1 MKHFRKEEF
10 LCRCGKCEMPAEVEA
25 NIVALVENVLDPAR
39 EKFGKPI
46 TVNSGYRCPKHNA
59 AVGGVANSQH
69 LQGEAADITSADNE
83 QLAKIIE
90 ENGRFDQLICYPY
103 QGTSAANS
111 VRGQVPGR
119 TESRP
124 SSVRGQVPGSTHPAR
139 YLSPDRESYRFLHV
153 SYKRQGGNRHQVLM
167 KKGGG
172 YIAVKR

>member
-1 MKHFRKEEF
+1 MKYFRKEEF

-46 TVNSGYRCPKHNA
+46 IVTSGDRCPKHNT

-69 LQGEAADITSADNE
+69 TRGEAADITSADNE

-90 ENGRFDQLICYPY
+90 ENARFDQLICYPY
-103 QGTSAANS
+103 QGTS
-111 VRGQVPGR
+111 
-119 TESRP
+119 
-124 SSVRGQVPGSTHPAR
+124 
-139 YLSPDRESYRFLHV
+139 PDRDAPWQSYRFLHV

-167 KKGGG
+167 RQGGG

>member
-1 MKHFRKEEF
+1 MKYFRKEEF

-46 TVNSGYRCPKHNA
+46 IVNSGYRCPKHNT

-69 LQGEAADITSADNE
+69 LRGEAADITSADNE
-83 QLAKIIE
+83 RLAKIIE
-90 ENGRFDQLICYPY
+90 ENARFDQLICYPY

-111 VRGQVPGR
+111 VRDACQ
-119 TESRP
+119 
-124 SSVRGQVPGSTHPAR
+124 
-139 YLSPDRESYRFLHV
+139 SYRFLHV

-167 KKGGG
+167 KTGGG